1 MRFQLKGC
9 GFKSPSEVCSFI
21 DKIVCS
27 QVWVKNVA
35 SHISKQRI
43 SWSSSHQP
51 LRPSQQCSLR
61 GIQDGEKQDTGR
73 LQPTRLLHP
82 WDSPGKS
89 TGVGCHFLLHRQ
101 LRCISKEW
109 FQWAQPLVSSHRKST
124 KFVNWRHLGFLY
136 FIYLFIFFERQN
148 LIYAHG
154 FIYNAASHHVGH
166 LLLFY
171 TFRYVW
177 NTS

>member
-21 DKIVCS
+21 VKIVCS

-35 SHISKQRI
+35 SHISKQRT
-43 SWSSSHQP
+43 SCSSSHQP

-61 GIQDGEKQDTGR
+61 GIQDGKKQDTGR
-73 LQPTRLLHP
+73 LQPIRLLHP

-124 KFVNWRHLGFLY
+124 KFVNWRHLGVL
-136 FIYLFIFFERQN
+136 YLFIFFRETKFN
-148 LIYAHG
+148 ICTP
-154 FIYNAASHHVGH
+154 
-166 LLLFY
+166 FY
-171 TFRYVW
+171 I
-177 NTS
+177 